1 MIALT
6 ADDLRPRRRDRLTRG
21 TALAVLVHAV
31 MLVGLSLNI
40 NWRSMEP
47 VGSEAELWAAVPRAA
62 APRAVEPEPPVPTP
76 PAPRPEPPQP
86 AARTEPPP
94 PPSRDADIV
103 RERREEKEKLLEKQR
118 LEDEREAARLRK
130 AAERK
135 QELAKAEAD
144 KRETEKRQTE
154 KREAEKREAQR
165 RETDKRETE
174 AQKKL
179 DAERSA
185 RIEQQRTENLKRIQG
200 EAGAS
205 GAPGS
210 TGAAA
215 QSAGP
220 SANWAGRVKARIKP
234 NITFFDEAPANAVAT
249 VEVRLAPDGS
259 IVGQRLV
266 KSSGIKSWDE
276 AVMRAVE
283 KTEVLPRDTDGRVPS
298 SFEID
303 FRPRDF

>member
-62 APRAVEPEPPVPTP
+62 APRAVEPEPPAPT
-76 PAPRPEPPQP
+76 PRPEPPQP

-135 QELAKAEAD
+135 QELVKAEAD
-144 KRETEKRQTE
+144 KRQTE
-154 KREAEKREAQR
+154 KREAEKQ
-165 RETDKRETE
+165 E

>member
-135 QELAKAEAD
+135 QELVKAEAD
-144 KRETEKRQTE
+144 KRQTE
-154 KREAEKREAQR
+154 KREAEKQ
-165 RETDKRETE
+165 E

>member
-135 QELAKAEAD
+135 QELVKAEAD
-144 KRETEKRQTE
+144 KRQTE
-154 KREAEKREAQR
+154 KREAEKQ
-165 RETDKRETE
+165 E

-283 KTEVLPRDTDGRVPS
+283 KTEVLPRETDGRVPS

>member
-62 APRAVEPEPPVPTP
+62 APRAVEPEPPAPTP

-135 QELAKAEAD
+135 QELVKAEAD
-144 KRETEKRQTE
+144 KRQTE
-154 KREAEKREAQR
+154 KREAEKQ
-165 RETDKRETE
+165 E